1 MIDDRDPLLTRL
13 FAEQG
18 QSEHGPDFMAQFI
31 NILERDWRNRRT
43 YRIGMVI
50 AGVIVAAL
58 LAPWIAQVA
67 ATAIGSVAAGIT
79 ATRSLLNF
87 PMAWLVVCSIVAS
100 FFPVIYLGITR
111 RW

>member
-1 MIDDRDPLLTRL
+1 MIEERDTILTRL
-13 FAEQG
+13 FAEQSQPAHG
-18 QSEHGPDFMAQFI
+18 SEFMAQFVSQ
-31 NILERDWRNRRT
+31 LERDWRNRRI
-43 YRIGMVI
+43 YRIGMMI

-58 LAPWIAQVA
+58 LAPWIAQLT

-87 PMAWLVVCSIVAS
+87 PMAGLVVCTMVTGLL
-100 FFPVIYLGITR
+100 PVIYLGITR